1 MLQLISFFV
10 IAIAAPVSSKE
21 LVRCIRDIR
30 FLARGFAIL
39 VILVL
44 FFSLEHASKILV
56 SL

>member
-39 VILVL
+39 DILVL
-44 FFSLEHASKILV
+44 FFSLEQASKILV